1 MTYWF
6 LRTLFF
12 ILDSQFFFLGSSL
25 VLCLSFDTISV
36 VPWSDPAENI
46 GPILCMAI
54 TRQLKLIMEDLKEQ
68 LRHTSI
74 RNIDIPKIFHFYPE
88 SLQHYVTLVY
98 HPQRSEQSLGIFFF
112 KIIHYSYMKCETNS
126 ILIFFLQRITGK
138 KFTNGLIY
146 HLLAQCLNVE
156 ISTGSKTITKT
167 IASWLIRIWVSTW
180 LAAMSL

>member
-1 MTYWF
+1 
-6 LRTLFF
+6 
-12 ILDSQFFFLGSSL
+12 

-98 HPQRSEQSLGIFFF
+98 HPQRSEQSLGIFFS
-112 KIIHYSYMKCETNS
+112 KLSIILT
-126 ILIFFLQRITGK
+126 
-138 KFTNGLIY
+138 
-146 HLLAQCLNVE
+146 
-156 ISTGSKTITKT
+156 
-167 IASWLIRIWVSTW
+167 
-180 LAAMSL
+180 